1 MARNK
6 DGVDI
11 STIVRL
17 HRRYNHRPMRA
28 CVVYLRAG
36 GRTADLTIP
45 HGNGGNG
52 EKTA

>member
-28 CVVYLRAG
+28 GAWIPLVSERTD
-36 GRTADLTIP
+36 GRPNHSARQ
-45 HGNGGNG
+45 
-52 EKTA
+52 